1 MEVKSGNEVIYRLN
15 KTAGI
20 WGRTTGNMWNFIEL
34 PDDTRELTV
43 TLSSCY
49 PETAGYECTYY
60 IGTGRELYSALMRK
74 AAPSLAVC
82 ALIMMVG
89 LYMLGYW
96 FIVHKSAYIDGTL
109 LYLGVFSVLL
119 GLWSANETDAVVLI
133 IENHQ
138 ASTFMAFVLL
148 MAMPIPFALF
158 VRSFLEI
165 GDRRI
170 WKWFCDISF
179 LEMIICCVMQ
189 FTGVCDFRQSIVLT
203 HIIIAGALLYL
214 IYAMAYKIIKRQI
227 DSRLGTCIVALGIII
242 VATIADMIRYYSSD
256 GSSDVLGKIAF
267 LLFIL
272 ILGFESARKTMDVIK
287 KGRRAEALEQFA
299 LNDSMTG
306 LYNRNAYN
314 YMVENESDITDH
326 MVITFDLNDL
336 KQCNDRFGH
345 AAGDTYIINVAEIIE
360 RIFDRYGRCYR
371 IGGDEFCCIVTKA
384 SSVVIEK
391 QIMKLRHEI
400 TLLNNKRIL
409 PVKADIACGFSSYE
423 TGDENLEQIRVRAD
437 GMMYADKKDRK
448 EHKIA
453 T

>member
-1 MEVKSGNEVIYRLN
+1 
-15 KTAGI
+15 
-20 WGRTTGNMWNFIEL
+20 
-34 PDDTRELTV
+34 
-43 TLSSCY
+43 
-49 PETAGYECTYY
+49 
-60 IGTGRELYSALMRK
+60 
-74 AAPSLAVC
+74 
-82 ALIMMVG
+82 
-89 LYMLGYW
+89 
-96 FIVHKSAYIDGTL
+96 
-109 LYLGVFSVLL
+109 
-119 GLWSANETDAVVLI
+119 
-133 IENHQ
+133 
-138 ASTFMAFVLL
+138 
-148 MAMPIPFALF
+148 
-158 VRSFLEI
+158 
-165 GDRRI
+165 
-170 WKWFCDISF
+170 
-179 LEMIICCVMQ
+179 MQ

-314 YMVENESDITDH
+314 YMVENESDITAH